1 MFKTIVL
8 TIITF
13 PSIIIFIHLLG
24 ILQSNKEK
32 KLKIFSYCLF
42 IFLIFS
48 IPATSLILSIP
59 LKKGGK
65 KLDDVSKSSVSKV
78 VALTGG
84 IKKNI
89 LNEYVPSM
97 ASTERVLLAKK
108 LSLDINKP
116 LIISGGKT
124 LKEAPSESLVTSKYL
139 NLKNIILEEN
149 SLNTFQS
156 SLNIKKYCLT
166 KDSLILLITDQWH
179 SLRSYLTFKSQKC
192 NVITYD
198 YPLNFKPIQFVP
210 TIHGFTDTNRLI
222 YEYAA
227 IVYYIISSKIKFFN

>member
-13 PSIIIFIHLLG
+13 PSIIIFIYLLG
-24 ILQSNKEK
+24 IFQSSKEK
-32 KLKIFSYCLF
+32 KLKIFSYSLLV
-42 IFLIFS
+42 FLIFS
-48 IPATSLILSIP
+48 IPATSLILSVP

-65 KLDDVSKSSVSKV
+65 KLDNKLKSSVTTV

-84 IKKNI
+84 IKRNI
-89 LNEYVPSM
+89 LNEFVPSM

-124 LKEAPSESLVTSKYL
+124 MKEAPSEAFVTSKYL
-139 NLKNIILEEN
+139 NLENIILEED

-156 SLNIKKYCLT
+156 SLNIK
-166 KDSLILLITDQWH
+166 
-179 SLRSYLTFKSQKC
+179 
-192 NVITYD
+192 
-198 YPLNFKPIQFVP
+198 
-210 TIHGFTDTNRLI
+210 RL
-222 YEYAA
+222 
-227 IVYYIISSKIKFFN
+227 